1 MCIEFSTVMGK
12 QGKSFGRIAR
22 NRRGAVM
29 VEYAFLLAFV
39 VVPGATALLT
49 GGRAQ
54 YLKYMEMRS
63 ELLSPFP

>member
-1 MCIEFSTVMGK
+1 MCIEFYTVMGK
-12 QGKSFGRIAR
+12 FAKLLRR

-29 VEYAFLLAFV
+29 VEYAFLLTFV
-39 VVPGATALLT
+39 VVPAATALLT